1 MPVAPPFY
9 MQTGLNIHVYKS
21 SPAYVGYADG
31 DGWFIIQFRP
41 SSASRHSLIS
51 YRDHMIDSKLNDKHV
66 LGLSVEEL
74 YARNAKVDV
83 EA

>member
-1 MPVAPPFY
+1 
-9 MQTGLNIHVYKS
+9 
-21 SPAYVGYADG
+21 
-31 DGWFIIQFRP
+31 
-41 SSASRHSLIS
+41 
-51 YRDHMIDSKLNDKHV
+51 MIDSKLNDKHV